1 MNSNSVSS
9 YHARAK
15 AIRNAKKAGVS
26 NMVNA
31 EAKNAI
37 NNLYRNANTLHSAS
51 GTYNLNNANKLQELL
66 RWSQGYWNYGK

>member
-31 EAKNAI
+31 EAKNTI
-37 NNLYRNANTLHSAS
+37 NTLYRNANTLHNAS
-51 GTYNLNNANKLQELL
+51 GTYNLSNANKLQEML